1 MAIYSRIPVPPPP
14 PPPHSLLSPFRREA
28 THIPDA
34 SESGAVTICLY
45 SKALSRADT
54 LMLIGKLADERR
66 RDAKQPGIC
75 LQREGGGGFPSDEL
89 DKL

>member
-1 MAIYSRIPVPPPP
+1 MAIYSRIPVP
-14 PPPHSLLSPFRREA
+14 PPPHSLLSPFRRET

-75 LQREGGGGFPSDEL
+75 LQREEGGVAFPSDEL